1 MSAYIVIEGTVR
13 DKQALARY
21 GAQATPTFKEFG
33 GEILAFGSWEVIFG
47 ETAFDNG
54 MIVRFA
60 DRETALAWYHSPAYQ
75 ALHAIRDVALDC
87 RFRLVG

>member
-60 DRETALAWYHSPAYQ
+60 DRETALA
-75 ALHAIRDVALDC
+75 
-87 RFRLVG
+87 

>member
-13 DKQALARY
+13 DKEALARY

-33 GEILAFGSWEVIFG
+33 GEILAFGPWELIFG
-47 ETAFDNG
+47 EAAFDNG

-60 DRETALAWYHSPAYQ
+60 DREAALAWYNSPTYQ
-75 ALHAIRDVALDC
+75 ALHAIRDVAIDS